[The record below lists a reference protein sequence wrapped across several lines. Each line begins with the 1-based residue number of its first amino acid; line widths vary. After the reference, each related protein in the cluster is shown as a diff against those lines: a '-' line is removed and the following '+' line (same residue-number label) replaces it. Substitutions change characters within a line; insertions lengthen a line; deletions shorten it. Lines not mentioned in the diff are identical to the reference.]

1 MQARV
6 VNLNGIVTYWM
17 QTIGRLMLG
26 DGGVVSVFYEQ
37 LARRPMLS
45 TLVLTVPK
53 VLSSLWSKPECEL
66 CRAVCEFGSAR
77 RFRMCV

>member
-53 VLSSLWSKPECEL
+53 VLSSLCLKTSVSSVKASAKCE
-66 CRAVCEFGSAR
+66 GI
-77 RFRMCV
+77 